1 MSVIIEETSFSGAR
15 IVMLWP
21 AGYGIKATLLLTDP
35 DGQTQTD
42 IVEWSTPTEVPVDD
56 VVKTFAASI
65 DAVPHWRAREFFGE
79 FRYGTASPDY
89 SGVITW
95 EVTEP

>member
-1 MSVIIEETSFSGAR
+1 MSVRIEETSFSGAR
-15 IVMLWP
+15 IVLMWP

-42 IVEWSTPTEVPVDD
+42 TVEWSTPTEVPILD
-56 VVKTFAASI
+56 VVRTFAASI
-65 DAVPHWRAREFFGE
+65 EALPHWRAREVLGE
-79 FRYGTASPDY
+79 FRYGTADSDY